1 MALGDNEGTPSSCV
15 FGGKFMSVKTT
26 DLTPRIGSEIQT
38 DVDTL
43 LSGRLSGEIRTLLE
57 QRGVI
62 AFRAINLTDEQQVA
76 FTRTLGTI
84 VEEGQG
90 SVTKI
95 TMDPTENDKAGYLRG
110 AFFWHIDG
118 TMQDVPVLASIMS
131 ARRLSAV
138 GGETEFCN
146 TYAAYDDLSQQEKA
160 ELDKIRVV
168 HTLEATQRYV
178 YPEPSYEMLQGW
190 LRYADNELPLVWKH
204 RSGRKSLIIGSTASH
219 VLGMDRRASA
229 ALLCRLREWATQP
242 RFVYRHQ
249 WTVGDLVIW
258 DNTGTMHRA
267 LAYPLDS
274 GRMMHRTKL
283 KGEESFA

>member
-1 MALGDNEGTPSSCV
+1 MAT
-15 FGGKFMSVKTT
+15 KTI

-38 DVDTL
+38 DVATL
-43 LSGRLSGEIRTLLE
+43 LSGSLSGEIRALLE

-62 AFRAINLTDEQQVA
+62 AFREINLTDEQQVA
-76 FTRTLGTI
+76 FTKTLGTI

-90 SVTKI
+90 SITKI

-118 TMQDVPVLASIMS
+118 TMQEVPVLASIMS
-131 ARRLSAV
+131 ARRLSAT
-138 GGETEFCN
+138 GGDTEFCN
-146 TYAAYDDLSQQEKA
+146 TYAAYDDLPDHEKT

-168 HTLEATQRYV
+168 HALEATQRYV
-178 YPEPSYEMLQGW
+178 YPEPTYEMLQGW
-190 LRYADNELPLVWKH
+190 QRYADNELPLVWKH
-204 RSGRKSLIIGSTASH
+204 RSGRKSLVIGSTASH
-219 VLGMDRRASA
+219 VVGMDRRAGA

-242 RFVYRHQ
+242 QFVYRHR
-249 WTVGDLVIW
+249 WTIGDLVIW

-267 LAYPLDS
+267 LEYPLDS

-283 KGEESFA
+283 QGEESFA

>member
-1 MALGDNEGTPSSCV
+1 MPTR
-15 FGGKFMSVKTT
+15 KI

-43 LSGRLSGEIRTLLE
+43 LSGKLSGEIRALLE

-62 AFRAINLTDEQQVA
+62 AFREINLTDEQQVA
-76 FTRTLGTI
+76 FTRSLGTI

-118 TMQDVPVLASIMS
+118 TMQEVPVLASIMS
-131 ARRLSAV
+131 ARRLSAI

-146 TYAAYDDLSQQEKA
+146 TYAAYDDLPHQEKA
-160 ELDKIRVV
+160 ELDKIQVV
-168 HTLEATQRYV
+168 HSLEATQRYV
-178 YPEPSYEMLQGW
+178 YPEPTSEMLQGW
-190 LRYADNELPLVWKH
+190 HRFADNELPLVWKH
-204 RSGRKSLIIGSTASH
+204 RSGRKSLVIGSTASH
-219 VLGMDRRASA
+219 VVGMERRASA

-242 RFVYRHQ
+242 HYVYRHR

-283 KGEESFA
+283 QGEESFA

>member
-1 MALGDNEGTPSSCV
+1 MAT
-15 FGGKFMSVKTT
+15 KTI

-38 DVDTL
+38 DVETL
-43 LSGRLSGEIRTLLE
+43 LSGKLSGEIRALLE
-57 QRGVI
+57 KRGVI
-62 AFRAINLTDEQQVA
+62 AFREINLSDEQQVA

-90 SVTKI
+90 AITKI

-131 ARRLSAV
+131 ARRLSAI
-138 GGETEFCN
+138 GGDTEFCN
-146 TYAAYDDLSQQEKA
+146 TYAAYEELPEPEKA
-160 ELDKIRVV
+160 ELDKTRVV

-178 YPEPSYEMLQGW
+178 YPEPTYEMLRGW
-190 LRYADNELPLVWKH
+190 QRYADNELPLVWKH
-204 RSGRKSLIIGSTASH
+204 RSGRKSLVIGSTASH
-219 VLGMDRRASA
+219 IVGMDRRASA

-242 RFVYRHQ
+242 QFVYRHR
-249 WTVGDLVIW
+249 WTIGDLVIW

-267 LAYPLDS
+267 LDYPLDS

-283 KGEESFA
+283 QGEESFA

>member
-1 MALGDNEGTPSSCV
+1 MP
-15 FGGKFMSVKTT
+15 FKMI
-26 DLTPRIGSEIQT
+26 DLTPRIGTEIQT

-43 LSGRLSGEIRTLLE
+43 LSGKLSGEIRALLE

-62 AFRAINLTDEQQVA
+62 AFRELNLTDMQQVA
-76 FTRTLGTI
+76 FTKTLGNI
-84 VEEGQG
+84 VEASQG

-118 TMQDVPVLASIMS
+118 TMQQIPILASIMS
-131 ARRLSAV
+131 GRRLSPS

-146 TYAAYDDLSQQEKA
+146 TYAAYDDLPEHEKT
-160 ELDKIRVV
+160 EFDQLRVV
-168 HTLEATQRYV
+168 HTLESTQRYV
-178 YPEPSYEMLQGW
+178 YPEPTLEMLQGW
-190 LRYADNELPLVWKH
+190 QRYADNELPLVWKH
-204 RSGRKSLIIGSTASH
+204 RSGRKSLVIGSTASH
-219 VLGMDRRASA
+219 VVDMDRRASS

-242 RFVYRHQ
+242 KFVYQHK

-267 LAYPLDS
+267 TAYPLDS
-274 GRMMHRTKL
+274 GRMMHRTTL
-283 KGEESFA
+283 QGEESFA